1 MNGLNMDSLS
11 SPSGVSL
18 KRLNIKNNLAELYLK
33 KQLDQYKRE
42 KTFSISHIDRDRFDT
57 RDFLKQV
64 QKIESDNNHAAIA

>member
-1 MNGLNMDSLS
+1 MDSLS

-64 QKIESDNNHAAIA
+64 KKIESDNNHAAVA